1 MLSRSTR
8 PNGASRGRRSNSN
21 GGLFADA
28 TGLIHIRVPHR
39 FKGGPSQKSW
49 RMNLVSLHCERGGR
63 FDVGDI
69 TAVPERMNAFATC
82 VRCLGMEQT

>member
-28 TGLIHIRVPHR
+28 TGLIHIRVPPPDIGDR
-39 FKGGPSQKSW
+39 SYV
-49 RMNLVSLHCERGGR
+49 RLCCEKQGGR
-63 FDVGDI
+63 SRVGHL
-69 TAVPERMNAFATC
+69 TAVPARMNAFATC
-82 VRCLGMEQT
+82 VRCLGMEHA